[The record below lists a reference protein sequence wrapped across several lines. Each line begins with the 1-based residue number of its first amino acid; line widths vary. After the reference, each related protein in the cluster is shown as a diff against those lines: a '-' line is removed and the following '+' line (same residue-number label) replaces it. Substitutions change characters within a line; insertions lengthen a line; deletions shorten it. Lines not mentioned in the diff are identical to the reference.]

1 MRSHRYASAAL
12 AVLLACTTLIGTTSA
27 AGAASPPDT
36 VPPDAG
42 ERALI
47 ANTARAHRLVRLATL
62 EYGAERGTI
71 RNAQRGIR
79 MIGILPTV
87 SVAFLVTEDAVAI
100 NRILYNG
107 ENWTSDD

>member
-1 MRSHRYASAAL
+1 MRRRTIRYSTTAIEDLRRIAAL
-12 AVLLACTTLIGTTSA
+12 LSRV
-27 AGAASPPDT
+27 ASLD
-36 VPPDAG
+36 VS
-42 ERALI
+42 RRFV
-47 ANTARAHRLVRLATL
+47 ARIRQRIRTL

>member
-1 MRSHRYASAAL
+1 MRRRTIRYSATAIDDLRRIAAL
-12 AVLLACTTLIGTTSA
+12 LSRV
-27 AGAASPPDT
+27 ASVD
-36 VPPDAG
+36 VS
-42 ERALI
+42 RRFI
-47 ANTARAHRLVRLATL
+47 VRIRQRIRTL

-107 ENWTSDD
+107 ENWTPGD

>member
-1 MRSHRYASAAL
+1 MMRRRTIRYSAVAIEDLRRIAAL
-12 AVLLACTTLIGTTSA
+12 LSR
-27 AGAASPPDT
+27 AASVD
-36 VPPDAG
+36 VS
-42 ERALI
+42 R
-47 ANTARAHRLVRLATL
+47 RFVVRIRQRIRTL

>member
-1 MRSHRYASAAL
+1 MRRRTIRYSATAIEDLRRIAAL
-12 AVLLACTTLIGTTSA
+12 LSRV
-27 AGAASPPDT
+27 ASVD
-36 VPPDAG
+36 VSFIVRIR
-42 ERALI
+42 ERI
-47 ANTARAHRLVRLATL
+47 RTL
-62 EYGAERGTI
+62 EYGAERGTM

>member
-1 MRSHRYASAAL
+1 MGHILQQVPAGERVGIAFSGGLDTSAAL
-12 AVLLACTTLIGTTSA
+12 HWMRSKGAVPFAYTAHLGQ
-27 AGAASPPDT
+27 PD
-36 VPPDAG
+36 
-42 ERALI
+42 ERNYDEI
-47 ANTARAHRLVRLATL
+47 PRRAL